1 MPALF
6 LYLYR
11 FVRTILQGLRD
22 PEFRGLFWA
31 VLMLLGT
38 GTWFYSS
45 WEGWEPLDALYFSVV
60 TLTTVG
66 YGDLSPQ
73 TTAGKIFTMVYI
85 VLGLGIL
92 SSFILMLAERQNQ
105 HSSIL
110 RRWKKQ
116 QEKEDYERLD
126 ESK

>member
-22 PEFRGLFWA
+22 PEFRGLFWT

-105 HSSIL
+105 HSGIL
-110 RRWKKQ
+110 RRWKNQ
-116 QEKEDYERLD
+116 QEKEDYEGLD